1 MQVVH
6 NRVPR
11 ITAATLRS
19 AKASNAAS
27 IAQRTVWNKAYSL
40 AKSMMPKI
48 SPTERAA
55 LNAGTVG
62 FDRNIFEGDP
72 TLKDLRKYTIPNIA
86 EEKAFMDNEV
96 QQLCEIVDD
105 HQITEDRDFPEE
117 VWKTCK
123 DKGFFG
129 LIIPKQY
136 GGKGFTA
143 HAHSQVVQKI
153 STRSSSLAGTVT
165 VPNSLGP
172 GELLMRYGTE
182 DQKNYFLPKLAKG
195 ELVPCFGLTA
205 PHSGSDAAS
214 MSEAEGVVV
223 ERDGKL
229 GIVASFNKRYI
240 TLAPVA
246 GVVGLAFNLKD
257 PKGLLKGSGSEGI
270 TIALLERDHPGL
282 HMGRRHDPLVAAFMN
297 GTVTGEDV
305 FIPMDKLIGGQERC
319 GFGWNMLMDCLAEGR
334 SVSLPA
340 SAVGG
345 AKLAV
350 NAVGAYSRIR
360 KQFRVPV
367 AEMGGVQEAL
377 GRIASEAYILT
388 SAQMMINSMLAQH
401 EQPAVLSAIMKSQT
415 THRSRLVVNDAMDVM
430 GGAGICRG
438 PNNHVGNGYM
448 GLPIAITVEGAN
460 ILTRSMITFGQ
471 GLNRAHPNLI
481 HMVNAIEKGDDVNGF
496 ATHVKG
502 FISHLT
508 TNVARSIGRSVFR
521 PRSKGKGDL
530 SAYYE
535 AQLGRLASNFATSSN
550 LALVLGGKLKFEEML
565 SGRFADALGT
575 LYLGYSCLW
584 YYNQNRNVE
593 GIDALLELS
602 MENLLQENEKAL
614 HGISENFP
622 MAGIGPIMSMV
633 NFPTGK
639 GVYNGPDDKMV
650 QKVAKLISN
659 PSGIRDLL
667 SEGIFISDDK
677 NDRIR
682 QLNDCLP
689 LSVEADKVVA
699 AAKKAKRP
707 LTTAEQQLVDKVTLM
722 ADVIVQVDVFNKV
735 GIEKHMGAD
744 YIRPALRGTKFEA
757 QEIKMQVAVE
767 QAAAAMIAKK
777 AQKVAVAVGAQ

>member
-1 MQVVH
+1 MASI
-6 NRVPR
+6 NTRVPR
-11 ITAATLRS
+11 VTVTTMRAAG
-19 AKASNAAS
+19 AKRNIWS
-27 IAQRTVWNKAYSL
+27 KAYQV
-40 AKSMMPKI
+40 AKGMMPKI

-62 FDRNIFEGDP
+62 FDKCIFTGDP
-72 TLKDLRKYTIPNIA
+72 SLKDLKKYTIPNHP
-86 EEKAFMDNEV
+86 EEQSFLKNET
-96 QQLCEIVDD
+96 QALCELLDD
-105 HQITEDRDFPEE
+105 HKITEDRDFPEE
-117 VWKTCK
+117 VWNKCKTQ
-123 DKGFFG
+123 GFFG
-129 LIIPKQY
+129 LIVPKKY
-136 GGKGFTA
+136 GGKGFSA

-172 GELLMRYGTE
+172 CELLMRYGTDE
-182 DQKNYFLPKLAKG
+182 QKNYYLPKLAKG

-214 MSEAEGVVV
+214 MSEAFGEVV

-257 PKGLLKGSGSEGI
+257 PKGLLKGKGSEGI

-345 AKLAV
+345 AKMAL
-350 NAVGAYSRIR
+350 NAVGAYARIR
-360 KQFRVPV
+360 KQFRVPI

-388 SAQMMINSMLAQH
+388 SAQLLINSMLAQH
-401 EQPAVLSAIMKSQT
+401 EQPAVLSAVMKYQT
-415 THRSRLVVNDAMDVM
+415 THRSRLVVSDAMDVM
-430 GGAGICRG
+430 GGSGICRG

-448 GLPIAITVEGAN
+448 GMPIAITVEGAN

-481 HMVNAIEKGDDVNGF
+481 DIVNSIEKGNDVQGF
-496 ATHVKG
+496 STHVKG
-502 FISHLT
+502 FMGHLF
-508 TNVARSIGRSVFR
+508 TNVGRSISRSLFR
-521 PRSKGKGDL
+521 PRSKGKDL

-535 AQLGRLASNFATSSN
+535 GQLGRLASNFALSAD
-550 LALVLGGKLKFEEML
+550 LALVLGGRLKFEEML
-565 SGRFADALGT
+565 SGRFSDALGT
-575 LYLGYSCLW
+575 LYLGYACLW
-584 YYNQNRNVE
+584 YYNQNKAVE
-593 GIDALLELS
+593 GINDILELA

-614 HGISENFP
+614 RGIAGNFP
-622 MAGIGPIMSMV
+622 IPGLGAVMQAISS
-633 NFPTGK
+633 PTGN
-639 GVYNGPDDKMV
+639 VYNGPSDAHI
-650 QKVAKLISN
+650 QKAAKLIST

-667 SEGIFISDDK
+667 SQGIFISENP

-682 QLNDCLP
+682 QLNEIMP
-689 LSVEADKVVA
+689 LSVKADQAVA

-707 LTTAEQQLVDKVTLM
+707 LTTEEQALVDKVAVVVDNL
-722 ADVIVQVDVFNKV
+722 IQVDVFDKLGV
-735 GIEKHMGAD
+735 EKHMGDD
-744 YIRPALRGTKFEA
+744 YIRPALRGTRF
-757 QEIKMQVAVE
+757 
-767 QAAAAMIAKK
+767 AAKELQLQQTVRSAASAKAAGK
-777 AQKVAVAVGAQ
+777 AQKVAVAIGANGK